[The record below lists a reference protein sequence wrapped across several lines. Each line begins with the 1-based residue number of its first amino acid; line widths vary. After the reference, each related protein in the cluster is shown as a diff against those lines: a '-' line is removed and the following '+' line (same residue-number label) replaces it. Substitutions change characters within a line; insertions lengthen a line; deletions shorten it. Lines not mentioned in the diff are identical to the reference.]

1 MRALL
6 RTCTTILFT
15 LALGAAANA
24 DSMPPDVARKLD
36 AIFAASRAPGMVAA
50 VVDGERTYFVGLG
63 VARVGEG
70 APPDARS
77 LLRINSLTKAMTGE
91 VLAALINE
99 HRIALD
105 DPLQRY
111 APPGRVVPHAKGA
124 RAITLRDLAA
134 HTAGLPRD
142 IPPGLSQGAR
152 WAWLERVHPAR
163 APGRVAQYSNAAYM
177 FLGDALTRAANED
190 YATLLKT
197 HITAPLVLADTTL
210 APNAEQCARLMTT
223 PATHPCAPTHAIDAM
238 GGLYSTAADMARW
251 MQAEMTPNAAAARA
265 QRPLKR
271 RAELKRLIALDFAGD
286 VDAIAMGWL
295 SMRLG
300 ATPVLQKTGGGGG
313 FMNYVLIA
321 PSRKQGIFIT
331 VTRVDIEMLRRLTK
345 QTNAL
350 MRDLIH
356 APGER

>member
-1 MRALL
+1 
-6 RTCTTILFT
+6 
-15 LALGAAANA
+15 
-24 DSMPPDVARKLD
+24 
-36 AIFAASRAPGMVAA
+36 
-50 VVDGERTYFVGLG
+50 
-63 VARVGEG
+63 
-70 APPDARS
+70 
-77 LLRINSLTKAMTGE
+77 MTGE
-91 VLAALINE
+91 ILAALIAERRVN
-99 HRIALD
+99 LD

-111 APPGRVVPHAKGA
+111 APSGRTVPRAKGA

-142 IPPGLSQGAR
+142 MPPGLSRNAR
-152 WAWLERVHPAR
+152 WAWLERVRPAR
-163 APGRVAQYSNAAYM
+163 PPGRVAQYSNTAYM
-177 FLGDALTRAANED
+177 FLGDALARAANKD
-190 YATLLKT
+190 FATLLKT
-197 HITAPLVLADTTL
+197 HITAPLALADTTVT
-210 APNAEQCARLMTT
+210 PNAEQCARLMTT

-251 MQAEMTPNAAAARA
+251 MQAEMTPNANAARA
-265 QRPLKR
+265 QAPLKR

-295 SMRLG
+295 LMRL
-300 ATPVLQKTGGGGG
+300 ADTPVLQKTGGGGG
-313 FMNYVLIA
+313 FMNYVVIA

-350 MRDLIH
+350 MLDLIH